1 MHKYPVHSNIEEVD
15 CLDDFIRD
23 ILQCKKRSNELLVEK
38 VHSKNRDIYGSLNK
52 IWSYLEDINGLKD
65 DTINVDIN
73 TLLICTQQT
82 VLLLG
87 QTIKSI
93 LCYRRY
99 NAFFSVMSYSDS
111 KMVLND
117 QSNEMSEEGY
127 PFGKK
132 LEVIFQRT
140 KGRKLKQRLS

>member
-1 MHKYPVHSNIEEVD
+1 MHKYPVHSNIEEVAR
-15 CLDDFIRD
+15 LDDFIRD
-23 ILQCKKRSNELLVEK
+23 VLQCKKRSNELLVEN

-52 IWSYLEDINGLKD
+52 IWSYLEDINGWKD

-93 LCYRRY
+93 LCYRHY

-140 KGRKLKQRLS
+140 KGRKLKQWLS

>member
-15 CLDDFIRD
+15 RLDDFIRD

-52 IWSYLEDINGLKD
+52 IWSYLEDINGWKD

-82 VLLLG
+82 VSLLG

-99 NAFFSVMSYSDS
+99 NTSFSAMSYSDS

-117 QSNEMSEEGY
+117 QSNEMSDEGY

-132 LEVIFQRT
+132 LEVIFQRI
-140 KGRKLKQRLS
+140 KG

>member
-15 CLDDFIRD
+15 RLDDIIRD

-52 IWSYLEDINGLKD
+52 IWSYLEDINGWKD

-140 KGRKLKQRLS
+140 KGRKLKQWLS

>member
-1 MHKYPVHSNIEEVD
+1 MHKYPVHSNIEEVAR
-15 CLDDFIRD
+15 LDDFIRD
-23 ILQCKKRSNELLVEK
+23 VLQCKKRSNELLVEN

-82 VLLLG
+82 VSLLG

-93 LCYRRY
+93 LCYRRC

-117 QSNEMSEEGY
+117 QSNEMSDEGY

-132 LEVIFQRT
+132 LEVIFQRI
-140 KGRKLKQRLS
+140 KG

>member
-1 MHKYPVHSNIEEVD
+1 MS
-15 CLDDFIRD
+15 C
-23 ILQCKKRSNELLVEK
+23 
-38 VHSKNRDIYGSLNK
+38 KNRNIYGSLNE
-52 IWSYLEDINGLKD
+52 IWSYLEDINGWKD

-132 LEVIFQRT
+132 LKVIFQRI
-140 KGRKLKQRLS
+140 KGRKLKQWSSWNHLNLQPFLNQAPHQKIFRKVLAKADEVEDG

>member
-15 CLDDFIRD
+15 RLDDFIRD
-23 ILQCKKRSNELLVEK
+23 VLQCKKRSNELLVEK

-52 IWSYLEDINGLKD
+52 IWSYLEDINGWKD

-82 VLLLG
+82 VSLLG

-99 NAFFSVMSYSDS
+99 NASFSAMSYSDS

-117 QSNEMSEEGY
+117 QSNEMSDEGY

-132 LEVIFQRT
+132 LEVIFQRI
-140 KGRKLKQRLS
+140 KGRKLKQWSS

>member
-1 MHKYPVHSNIEEVD
+1 MHKYPVHSNIEEVAR
-15 CLDDFIRD
+15 LDDFIRD
-23 ILQCKKRSNELLVEK
+23 VLQCKKRSNELLVEN

-52 IWSYLEDINGLKD
+52 IWSYLEDINGWKD

-87 QTIKSI
+87 QAIKSI

-140 KGRKLKQRLS
+140 KGRKLKQWLS